1 MAIEHLKRSK
11 PEAEKAEDDA
21 KVRATVE
28 ATLADIDARGD
39 AAVRELSQKFDGY
52 APQSFRLSPSEIEA
66 AMQKV
71 SDQDMAD
78 IRFAQDQIRNFAE
91 AQRASMTD
99 IEVET
104 LPGVVLGHKN
114 IPVQSVGCYVPGG
127 KFPMVASAHMSV
139 LTASVAGVPRI
150 IASAPPVDGA
160 PHPAIVAAM
169 HMGGAHEIYVLGG
182 IQAVGAMAIG
192 TETIDPVHMLV
203 GPGNAFVAE
212 AKRQLYGRVGID
224 LFAGPTET
232 MVIADETVDAELCA
246 TDLLGQ
252 AEHGYNSPACLIT
265 NSRKLAEDTLAE
277 IDRILGIL
285 PTVETARA
293 SWEDYG
299 DVILC
304 GDHDEMLRVANDMAY
319 EHVQVMTDRDDW
331 YLENMH
337 SYGALFLGPRT
348 NVANGDKVI
357 GTNHT
362 LPTKKAGRYT
372 GGLWVGKF
380 LKTHSYQKVLTDEAA
395 ALVGEYGSRL
405 CMLEGFVGH
414 AEQCNIRVRRYGG
427 RNVPYGAAALPR
439 DAAE

>member
-1 MAIEHLKRSK
+1 MAIHHLKSGI
-11 PEAEKAEDDA
+11 PAEARAEDDA
-21 KVRATVE
+21 KVRVSVE
-28 ATLADIDARGD
+28 GILKDIEARGD

-52 APQSFRLSPSEIEA
+52 AAPSFRLTASEIEA

-71 SDQDMAD
+71 SARDMED
-78 IRFAQDQIRNFAE
+78 IRFAQVQIRRFAE

-104 LPGVVLGHKN
+104 MPGVFLGHKN

-150 IASAPPVDGA
+150 IASAPPVKGE

-169 HMGGAHEIYVLGG
+169 QMGGAHEIYVLGG
-182 IQAVGAMAIG
+182 IQAVAAMALG
-192 TETIDPVHMLV
+192 TETIRPVDMLV

-232 MVIADETVDAELCA
+232 MVIADDTVDAEMCA

-265 NSRKLAEDTLAE
+265 TSRKLAEGTMAE
-277 IDRILGIL
+277 IERLLVIL
-285 PTVETARA
+285 PTRDTASV
-293 SWEDYG
+293 SWRDYG

-304 GDHDEMLRVANDMAY
+304 DTHDEMLTVANDMAY

-331 YLENMH
+331 YLANMH

-380 LKTHSYQKVLTDEAA
+380 LKTHSYQRITTDAA
-395 ALVGEYGSRL
+395 AAQIGAYGSRL

-414 AEQCNIRVRRYGG
+414 AEQCNIRVRRYGHK
-427 RNVPYGAAALPR
+427 NVGYGM
-439 DAAE
+439 AAE

>member
-1 MAIEHLKRSK
+1 MATTWLKRGK
-11 PEAEKAEDDA
+11 PEADRAAEDA
-21 KVRATVE
+21 RTRTTVE
-28 ATLADIDARGD
+28 SVLADIAARGD
-39 AAVRELSQKFDGY
+39 AAVRDLSQKFDRY
-52 APQSFRLSPSEIEA
+52 SPPAFRLTPSEIEA
-66 AMQKV
+66 AVQQV
-71 SDQDMAD
+71 APRDMDD
-78 IRFAQDQIRNFAE
+78 IRFAQTQIRRFAE

-104 LPGVVLGHKN
+104 LPGVILGHRH

-150 IASAPPVDGA
+150 VASAPPVNGA

-169 HMGGAHEIYVLGG
+169 QMAGAHEIYVLGG
-182 IQAVGAMAIG
+182 MQAVGAMALG
-192 TETIDPVHMLV
+192 TQTIQPVDMLV

-212 AKRQLYGRVGID
+212 AKRQLFGRVGID

-232 MVIADETVDAELCA
+232 LLIADDTVDAELCA

-252 AEHGYNSPACLIT
+252 AEHGYNSPAVLVT
-265 NSRKLAEDTLAE
+265 NSRRLAEATLAE
-277 IDRILGIL
+277 VDRLLRIL
-285 PTVETARA
+285 PTAATAGV
-293 SWEDYG
+293 SWADYG
-299 DVILC
+299 EVILC
-304 GDHDEMLRVANDMAY
+304 DSYQDMLDTANFIAS

-331 YLENMH
+331 FLENMH
-337 SYGALFLGPRT
+337 SYGALFLGSRT

-362 LPTKKAGRYT
+362 LPTRKAGRYT

-380 LKTHSYQKVLTDEAA
+380 LKTHSYQRIITDEAA
-395 ALVGEYGSRL
+395 AMIGAYGSRL

-427 RNVPYGAAALPR
+427 QNVPYGAAA
-439 DAAE
+439 E